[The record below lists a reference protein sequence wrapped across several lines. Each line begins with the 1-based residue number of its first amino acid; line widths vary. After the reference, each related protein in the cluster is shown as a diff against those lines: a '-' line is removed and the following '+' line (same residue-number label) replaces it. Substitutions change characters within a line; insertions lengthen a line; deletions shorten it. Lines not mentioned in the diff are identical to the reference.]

1 MLLKTKNSLTL
12 RRLLSVCALAT
23 LFASCAKNATQTQ
36 TNSQPPAA
44 AEAVVATVDGRAI
57 PAKLYEMFLRNG
69 REALGIDEGTAEG
82 RSALEQLR
90 EGIVAELIDRALVAG
105 EAARRGLSVTP
116 AMIDER
122 VAKETGQR
130 GGEEKFRAFLEDHGL
145 SREEY
150 REVARDMIYGEL
162 LAGEASKE
170 VTVTDEEIKK
180 YYDEHKTDPALK
192 QSERIAASH
201 VLVAARANIV
211 AQQLQREKNL
221 AGDALAAAVREE
233 LARRRAKAEEL
244 RRRAA
249 AGEDFARLARVNS
262 DDAATR
268 ERGGDLGTFA
278 RGTHARAFDDA
289 AFALKVG
296 GVSAVVETEY
306 GFHVIKLARREAA
319 RAVAF
324 SEAAPELRQR
334 LAAAKQ
340 TQILQSWL
348 EAARARSQVR
358 VAEPYRFGEL
368 KGKYPAM

>member
-1 MLLKTKNSLTL
+1 MPSSIIGRRAALSL
-12 RRLLSVCALAT
+12 VALAT
-23 LFASCAKNATQTQ
+23 LSASCAKNATQTQ
-36 TNSQPPAA
+36 TNNSQAVTTTT
-44 AEAVVATVDGRAI
+44 VVATVDGRAI

-69 REALGIDEGTAEG
+69 REALGIDEGTPQG
-82 RSALEQLR
+82 RNALEQLR
-90 EGIVAELIDRALVAG
+90 EGIVAELIDRALISG

-130 GGEEKFRAFLEDHGL
+130 GGDDKFKAFLDDHGL
-145 SREEY
+145 AREEY

-162 LAGEASKE
+162 LAGAAAKE
-170 VTVTDEEIKK
+170 VSVTDEEIKK
-180 YYDEHKTDPALK
+180 YYDAHKNDPAFK
-192 QSERIAASH
+192 QPEQIAASH
-201 VLVAARANIV
+201 ILIAARAGLV
-211 AQQLQREKNL
+211 AEQLRREKNL

-233 LARRRAKAEEL
+233 LARRRSKAEEL

-249 AGEDFARLARVNS
+249 AGEDFARLARENS

-278 RGTHARAFDDA
+278 RDTHARAFDEA

-319 RAVAF
+319 RTVSSA
-324 SEAAPELRQR
+324 EAAPEIRKR

-340 TQILQSWL
+340 AQVLQGWL
-348 EAARARSQVR
+348 EGARTRAQVR
-358 VAEPYRFGEL
+358 VAAPYRFGEL
-368 KGKYPAM
+368 KDKYPAM

>member
-1 MLLKTKNSLTL
+1 MPSPTLGRRAALTF
-12 RRLLSVCALAT
+12 CALAT
-23 LFASCAKNATQTQ
+23 LFASCAKDAADNSANNA
-36 TNSQPPAA
+36 QPTPPG
-44 AEAVVATVDGRAI
+44 AVVATVDGRAI

-105 EAARRGLSVTP
+105 EAARRGLNVTG

-122 VAKETGQR
+122 VARETVQR
-130 GGEEKFRAFLEDHGL
+130 GGEEKFKAFLADHGL

-150 REVARDMIYGEL
+150 REVARDMICGEL
-162 LAGEASKE
+162 LAGEAAKE
-170 VTVTDEEIKK
+170 VSVADDEIKK
-180 YYDEHKTDPALK
+180 YYDEHKNDPAFK
-192 QSERIAASH
+192 QPERIAASH
-201 VLVAARANIV
+201 ILIAARANVV
-211 AQQLQREKNL
+211 AEQLRREKGL

-233 LARRRAKAEEL
+233 LARRRARAEDL

-249 AGEDFARLARVNS
+249 AGEEFARLARENS

-278 RGTHARAFDDA
+278 RDTHARAFDEA
-289 AFALKVG
+289 AFALRVG
-296 GVSAVVETEY
+296 AVSPVVETEY

-319 RAVAF
+319 RAVSFA
-324 SEAAPELRQR
+324 EAAPEIRQR

-340 TQILQSWL
+340 AQVLQGWL
-348 EAARARSQVR
+348 EGARSRARVR
-358 VAEPYRFGEL
+358 VADGFRFGEL
-368 KGKYPAM
+368 KDKYPAM